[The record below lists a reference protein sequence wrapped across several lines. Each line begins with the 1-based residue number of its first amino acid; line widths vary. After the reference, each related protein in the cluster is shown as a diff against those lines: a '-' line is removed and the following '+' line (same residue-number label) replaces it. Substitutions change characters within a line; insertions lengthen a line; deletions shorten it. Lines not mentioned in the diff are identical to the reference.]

1 MRSNCGYKEV
11 QEDSQEVYVYVDFLR
26 IVKDVAEGKVEDER
40 LKPYRQVRS

>member
-1 MRSNCGYKEV
+1 MRSNIGYKEV
-11 QEDSQEVYVYVDFLR
+11 HEDSQEVYVDFLR